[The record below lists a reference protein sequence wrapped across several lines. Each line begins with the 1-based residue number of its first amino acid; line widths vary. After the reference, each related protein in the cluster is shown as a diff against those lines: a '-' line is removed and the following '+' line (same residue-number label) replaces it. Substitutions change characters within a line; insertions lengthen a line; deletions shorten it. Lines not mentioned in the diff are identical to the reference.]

1 MNKTLYVGLDVHK
14 DTIAVAVAEDGRGGE
29 IRFHGT
35 IVNSADAVL
44 RLTKTLTAKGNM
56 PSFCYEA
63 GPCGY
68 GIHRH
73 LTRLGFECAVVSPSM
88 IVGVPYIR
96 PAAGTSF
103 CVAAD
108 APPKHKFA
116 GSAGRMTIRDRHR
129 PCPQSDHQQLSSGT
143 VPPMFVFAR
152 AGLTRPGADA
162 IPAPRAGAATD
173 ETGAAGF
180 KCPLGVMPSAPCSS
194 WTVCAR

>member
-1 MNKTLYVGLDVHK
+1 MAPYALFADVTRKHAVGTLLRCRNAFAMWVQEPQP
-14 DTIAVAVAEDGRGGE
+14 VAV
-29 IRFHGT
+29 GT
-35 IVNSADAVL
+35 GLIGLQAA
-44 RLTKTLTAKGNM
+44 
-56 PSFCYEA
+56 
-63 GPCGY
+63 
-68 GIHRH
+68 
-73 LTRLGFECAVVSPSM
+73 
-88 IVGVPYIR
+88 GVPYIL

-108 APPKHKFA
+108 ALPKRKFA

-162 IPAPRAGAATD
+162 IPAPRAGAARD

-180 KCPLGVMPSAPCSS
+180 KCPLGVMPSTPCSS

>member
-1 MNKTLYVGLDVHK
+1 MAPYALFADVTRKHAVETLLRCQTAFAKPVQEPQPVVAGTGL
-14 DTIAVAVAEDGRGGE
+14 IC
-29 IRFHGT
+29 
-35 IVNSADAVL
+35 L
-44 RLTKTLTAKGNM
+44 RA
-56 PSFCYEA
+56 
-63 GPCGY
+63 
-68 GIHRH
+68 
-73 LTRLGFECAVVSPSM
+73 
-88 IVGVPYIR
+88 VGVRYTL

-108 APPKHKFA
+108 ALPKRKFA

-162 IPAPRAGAATD
+162 TPAPRAGAARD

-180 KCPLGVMPSAPCSS
+180 KCPLDVMPSAPCSS

>member
-1 MNKTLYVGLDVHK
+1 MAPYALFADVIRKHAVGTLLRYRNAFARSAQEPQQEVAGTGL
-14 DTIAVAVAEDGRGGE
+14 IC
-29 IRFHGT
+29 
-35 IVNSADAVL
+35 L
-44 RLTKTLTAKGNM
+44 R
-56 PSFCYEA
+56 
-63 GPCGY
+63 
-68 GIHRH
+68 
-73 LTRLGFECAVVSPSM
+73 V
-88 IVGVPYIR
+88 VGVPYIR

-162 IPAPRAGAATD
+162 IPAPRAGAARD

-180 KCPLGVMPSAPCSS
+180 NCPLGVMPSAPCSS
-194 WTVCAR
+194 WIVCAR

>member
-1 MNKTLYVGLDVHK
+1 MAPYGLFADVKRKHAAGTLLRCRNAFAMSVQEPQPVAAGTGL
-14 DTIAVAVAEDGRGGE
+14 ICLQAVR
-29 IRFHGT
+29 
-35 IVNSADAVL
+35 
-44 RLTKTLTAKGNM
+44 
-56 PSFCYEA
+56 
-63 GPCGY
+63 
-68 GIHRH
+68 
-73 LTRLGFECAVVSPSM
+73 
-88 IVGVPYIR
+88 VPYIL

-108 APPKHKFA
+108 ALPKRKFA
-116 GSAGRMTIRDRHR
+116 GSAGRMTIQDRHR

-152 AGLTRPGADA
+152 AGFTRPGADA
-162 IPAPRAGAATD
+162 IPAPRAGAARD

>member
-1 MNKTLYVGLDVHK
+1 MALYALFADVTRKHAVGTLLCYRSAFAMSVQESQPVAAGTGL
-14 DTIAVAVAEDGRGGE
+14 IC
-29 IRFHGT
+29 
-35 IVNSADAVL
+35 L
-44 RLTKTLTAKGNM
+44 RA
-56 PSFCYEA
+56 
-63 GPCGY
+63 
-68 GIHRH
+68 
-73 LTRLGFECAVVSPSM
+73 
-88 IVGVPYIR
+88 VGVQNIL

-116 GSAGRMTIRDRHR
+116 GSADRMTIRDRHR

-162 IPAPRAGAATD
+162 IPAPRAGAARD
-173 ETGAAGF
+173 ETGGAGF

>member
-1 MNKTLYVGLDVHK
+1 MAPYALFSDVKRKHAVGTLLRCRNAFAMSVQEPQSVAAGTGL
-14 DTIAVAVAEDGRGGE
+14 IC
-29 IRFHGT
+29 
-35 IVNSADAVL
+35 L
-44 RLTKTLTAKGNM
+44 RA
-56 PSFCYEA
+56 
-63 GPCGY
+63 
-68 GIHRH
+68 I
-73 LTRLGFECAVVSPSM
+73 
-88 IVGVPYIR
+88 GVPYTL

-103 CVAAD
+103 CAAED
-108 APPKHKFA
+108 APPRHMFA

-162 IPAPRAGAATD
+162 IPAPRAGAARD
-173 ETGAAGF
+173 VTGAAGF